1 MKASCPYPPSCR
13 EHPFPETG
21 PLEPTDRT
29 EVDSE
34 APALLAKMQKTRRRV
49 LEIPT
54 RHRVSISQPGARSQ
68 MCRPCRSPPEGNP
81 KTYSTPLL
89 PTTQDGVP
97 KHAPADKQGDGRQD
111 HRPGRYA
118 TARGQVLLHRR
129 FHSHGLLLGD
139 GGRHKDQHGHQCGY
153 GQIKYPFHESLP
165 PSLYSLSGA
174 RSGRVLRSTCTN
186 YSSSWYSNAILR

>member
-1 MKASCPYPPSCR
+1 MGISAAKR
-13 EHPFPETG
+13 RN
-21 PLEPTDRT
+21 PLRSTSRSTPKG
-29 EVDSE
+29 EV
-34 APALLAKMQKTRRRV
+34 RGR
-49 LEIPT
+49 
-54 RHRVSISQPGARSQ
+54 RSQ
-68 MCRPCRSPPEGNP
+68 ECRPYRSPPEGNP

-165 PSLYSLSGA
+165 PSLYSLAVA
-174 RSGRVLRSTCTN
+174 RSERVLRTTCTN
-186 YSSSWYSNAILR
+186 YSSSWYSN